1 MERDNL
7 IIPNYI
13 YLQKSNKYKCL
24 YFSTIT
30 ALLFLNSIFII
41 FNYMYLS
48 NIYSNITGENT
59 TQYLQKIE
67 GILDNICVIFPEV
80 CD

>member
-1 MERDNL
+1 MEGDNL

-13 YLQKSNKYKCL
+13 YLQKSHKYKYL

-30 ALLFLNSIFII
+30 ALLVINSIFII

-67 GILDNICVIFPEV
+67 GILDNICVILPEV
-80 CD
+80 CN